1 MEKLIVCIS
10 TFMIIVG
17 SINAQIFDKLVASN
31 ELGENYTTTIDFN
44 NFRTKFNEVE
54 INQNLV
60 DSPKLVL
67 FKRAYKK
74 IVKVGNIGIENLDVS
89 INVERLLEAQILE
102 NYKQNKPD
110 KKLIIYLNAKQLK
123 KPQLIYFG
131 NAQNEPPVYGIVPIC
146 SYPVFRLP
154 SNFE

>member
-1 MEKLIVCIS
+1 MEKLIVYIS
-10 TFMIIVG
+10 TLMMIVG
-17 SINAQIFDKLVASN
+17 SINAQIFNKLVASN
-31 ELGENYTTTIDFN
+31 QLGENYTTTIGLNIFK
-44 NFRTKFNEVE
+44 TKLSEVE

-74 IVKVGNIGIENLDVS
+74 ILKVGNIGIENLDGS
-89 INVERLLEAQILE
+89 KNVEKLQADQILE

-110 KKLIIYLNAKQLK
+110 KRLIIYLNAIQLK

-131 NAQNEPPVYGIVPIC
+131 NAQNVPPEYGITPIC

-154 SNFE
+154 TNFE

>member
-1 MEKLIVCIS
+1 MEKLIVYIS
-10 TFMIIVG
+10 TLMIIVG
-17 SINAQIFDKLVASN
+17 SINAQIFDKLFASN
-31 ELGENYTTTIDFN
+31 ELAENFTTTIGLN
-44 NFRTKFNEVE
+44 NFRNKLNEVE

-74 IVKVGNIGIENLDVS
+74 IVKVGNIIIENLDGS
-89 INVERLLEAQILE
+89 RNVERLQAAQILE
-102 NYKQNKPD
+102 NYKQIKPD
-110 KKLIIYLNAKQLK
+110 KRLIIYLNAKQLK

-131 NAQNEPPVYGIVPIC
+131 NAQNEPQVYGIVPIC

-154 SNFE
+154 TNFE